1 MGLGR
6 ILRMVKGRSLG
17 DCCYNPLEWIMPEN
31 KGSSRGDKE
40 GIYLGDTKSLELLGL
55 ANNEGE
61 RKRQREKSW

>member
-1 MGLGR
+1 
-6 ILRMVKGRSLG
+6 
-17 DCCYNPLEWIMPEN
+17 MPEN

-40 GIYLGDTKSLELLGL
+40 GIHVGDTKSLELLGL